1 MQVKFDEVLI
11 PEEKLNRVVAE
22 SMDEI
27 YKGCKKKK
35 SYQRF
40 LYRIAALIG
49 IIILSGSLVIS
60 NASVLPVL
68 AEKSSFFKKIFEK
81 VQGESQ
87 YSGDYDKNA
96 VQTDG
101 ITSETT
107 EDLRFEFSEVVC
119 TSQSMTYSIQITS
132 QKGFPEEAMKK
143 STNESD
149 SEGKWM
155 YLVGTQSADFLKDT
169 IEEENTYD
177 MPFIKGHYEDEHTFI
192 GTMLV
197 DFNLYPFDGNEIPE
211 HFIWSLKIN
220 SILYPNVETGVME
233 KLLTD
238 GDLKFELYVDRQ
250 NLGEKSVKVNKVSP
264 SGWKITDITLTPY
277 EMIVNEEYDKANTQ
291 KGYEQPDSIR
301 EIWTDADGRILHNKV
316 GSFMIEGY
324 NMSNVTVYY
333 MPTPDEDSNTIIM
346 EYIYQENHTDAEI
359 QDYLEENCVSK
370 QEISLE

>member
-35 SYQRF
+35 TYQRF

-132 QKGFPEEAMKK
+132 LKGFPEEAMKK

-177 MPFIKGHYEDEHTFI
+177 MPFIKGHYDDEHTFI
-192 GTMLV
+192 GTMRV
-197 DFNLYPFDGNEIPE
+197 DFNRYPFDGNEIPQ

-250 NLGEKSVKVNKVSP
+250 NLGEKIVKVNKVSP
-264 SGWKITDITLTPY
+264 SGWKIPDITLKPY
-277 EMIVNEEYDKANTQ
+277 EMIVNEEYDEANTQ
-291 KGYEQPDSIR
+291 KGYEQADSIR
-301 EIWTDADGRILHNKV
+301 EIWIDADGRILHNKV

-359 QDYLEENCVSK
+359 QNYLEENCVSK

>member
-35 SYQRF
+35 TYQRF

-96 VQTDG
+96 IQTDG

-107 EDLRFEFSEVVC
+107 EDLGFEFSEVVC

-132 QKGFPEEAMKK
+132 LKGFPEEAMKK

-192 GTMLV
+192 GTMRV
-197 DFNLYPFDGNEIPE
+197 DFNRYPFDGNEIPQ

-250 NLGEKSVKVNKVSP
+250 NLGEKIVKVNKVSP

-277 EMIVNEEYDKANTQ
+277 EMIVNEEYDEANTQ
-291 KGYEQPDSIR
+291 KGYEQADSIR

-359 QDYLEENCVSK
+359 QNYLEENCVSK

>member
-35 SYQRF
+35 TYQRF

-169 IEEENTYD
+169 IEEENPD
-177 MPFIKGHYEDEHTFI
+177 NIVSIKGHYEDEHTFI
-192 GTMLV
+192 GTMRV
-197 DFNLYPFDGNEIPE
+197 DFNYYPFDGNEIPE

-220 SILYPNVETGVME
+220 SILYPNVETGGME

-250 NLGEKSVKVNKVSP
+250 NLEEKIVKVNKVSP

-277 EMIVNEEYDKANTQ
+277 EMIVNEEYDEANTQ

-333 MPTPDEDSNTIIM
+333 MPTPDEDSNTMIL

-359 QDYLEENCVSK
+359 QNYLEENCVSK

>member
-1 MQVKFDEVLI
+1 MQVKFDEVPI

-60 NASVLPVL
+60 NTSVLPVL

-87 YSGDYDKNA
+87 YNGDYDKNA
-96 VQTDG
+96 VQTGG
-101 ITSETT
+101 ITSAIT

-169 IEEENTYD
+169 IEEENPD
-177 MPFIKGHYEDEHTFI
+177 NIVSIKGHYEDEHTFI
-192 GTMLV
+192 GTMRV
-197 DFNLYPFDGNEIPE
+197 DFNYYPFGGNEIPE

-220 SILYPNVETGVME
+220 SILYPNVETGGME
-233 KLLTD
+233 KLLVD
-238 GDLKFELYVDRQ
+238 GDLKFEFYVDRQ
-250 NLGEKSVKVNKVSP
+250 NLGEKIVKVNKVSP

-277 EMIVNEEYDKANTQ
+277 EMIVNEEYDEANTQ
-291 KGYEQPDSIR
+291 KGYEQADSIR

-359 QDYLEENCVSK
+359 QNYLEENCVSK

>member
-132 QKGFPEEAMKK
+132 LKGFPEEVMKK

-169 IEEENTYD
+169 IGEENTYD

-192 GTMLV
+192 GTMRV
-197 DFNLYPFDGNEIPE
+197 DFNRYPFDGNEIPQ

-250 NLGEKSVKVNKVSP
+250 NLGEKIVKVNKVSP

-277 EMIVNEEYDKANTQ
+277 EMIVNEEYDEANTQ
-291 KGYEQPDSIR
+291 KGYEQADSIR

-359 QDYLEENCVSK
+359 QNYLEENCVSK

>member
-1 MQVKFDEVLI
+1 MQVKFDEVPI

-60 NASVLPVL
+60 NTSVLPVL

-81 VQGESQ
+81 VQSESQ

-192 GTMLV
+192 GTMRV
-197 DFNLYPFDGNEIPE
+197 DFNLYPFDGNEIPQ

-220 SILYPNVETGVME
+220 SILYPNVETGGME

-250 NLGEKSVKVNKVSP
+250 NLGEKIVKVNKVSP
-264 SGWKITDITLTPY
+264 SGWKITDISLTSY
-277 EMIVNEEYDKANTQ
+277 EMIVNEEYNEANTQ
-291 KGYEQPDSIR
+291 KGYEQADSIR

-333 MPTPDEDSNTIIM
+333 MPTPDEDSNMIIM

-359 QDYLEENCVSK
+359 QNYLEENCVSK

>member
-40 LYRIAALIG
+40 LYRIAVLIG

-87 YSGDYDKNA
+87 YGGDYDKNA

-119 TSQSMTYSIQITS
+119 TSQSMTYSIQIIS
-132 QKGFPEEAMKK
+132 QKGFPEEAMKE

-177 MPFIKGHYEDEHTFI
+177 MPFIKGHYEDENTFI
-192 GTMLV
+192 GTMRV
-197 DFNLYPFDGNEIPE
+197 DFNRYPFDGNEIPQ

-238 GDLKFELYVDRQ
+238 GDLKFEFYVDRQ
-250 NLGEKSVKVNKVSP
+250 NLGEKIVKVNKVSP

-277 EMIVNEEYDKANTQ
+277 EMIVNEEYDEANTQ

-359 QDYLEENCVSK
+359 QNYLEENCVSK

>member
-11 PEEKLNRVVAE
+11 PEEQLNRVVAE

-49 IIILSGSLVIS
+49 IIILSGSLVIL

-87 YSGDYDKNA
+87 YGGDYDKNA

-132 QKGFPEEAMKK
+132 QKGFPEEAMKE

-192 GTMLV
+192 GTMRV
-197 DFNLYPFDGNEIPE
+197 DFNLYPFDGNEIPQ

-220 SILYPNVETGVME
+220 SILYPNVETGGME

-250 NLGEKSVKVNKVSP
+250 NLGEKIVKVNKVSP
-264 SGWKITDITLTPY
+264 SGWKITDISLTPY
-277 EMIVNEEYDKANTQ
+277 EMIVNEEYNEANTQ

-346 EYIYQENHTDAEI
+346 EYIYQENHTDVEI
-359 QDYLEENCVSK
+359 QNYLEENCVSK

>member
-1 MQVKFDEVLI
+1 MQVKFDEVPI

-60 NASVLPVL
+60 NTSVLPVL
-68 AEKSSFFKKIFEK
+68 AEKSNFFKKIFEK

-87 YSGDYDKNA
+87 YNGDYDKNA
-96 VQTDG
+96 VQTGG
-101 ITSETT
+101 ITSAIT
-107 EDLRFEFSEVVC
+107 EDLRLEFSEVVC

-169 IEEENTYD
+169 IEEENPD
-177 MPFIKGHYEDEHTFI
+177 NIVSIKGHYEDEHTFI
-192 GTMLV
+192 GTMRV
-197 DFNLYPFDGNEIPE
+197 DFNYYPFGGNEIPE

-233 KLLTD
+233 KLLVD
-238 GDLKFELYVDRQ
+238 GDLTFEFYVDRQ
-250 NLGEKSVKVNKVSP
+250 NLGEKIVKVNKVSP

-277 EMIVNEEYDKANTQ
+277 EMIVNEEYDEANTQ
-291 KGYEQPDSIR
+291 KGYEQADSIR

-359 QDYLEENCVSK
+359 QNYLEENCVSK

>member
-1 MQVKFDEVLI
+1 MQVKFDEVPI

-60 NASVLPVL
+60 NTSVLPVL

-87 YSGDYDKNA
+87 YNGDYDKNA
-96 VQTDG
+96 VQTGG
-101 ITSETT
+101 ITSAIT

-132 QKGFPEEAMKK
+132 KKGFPEEAMKK

-169 IEEENTYD
+169 IEEENPD
-177 MPFIKGHYEDEHTFI
+177 NIVSIKGHYEDEHTFI
-192 GTMLV
+192 GTMRV
-197 DFNLYPFDGNEIPE
+197 DFNYYPFGGNEIPE

-233 KLLTD
+233 KLLVD
-238 GDLKFELYVDRQ
+238 GDLKFEFYVDRQ
-250 NLGEKSVKVNKVSP
+250 NLGEKIVKVNKVSP

-277 EMIVNEEYDKANTQ
+277 EMIVNEEYDEANTQ
-291 KGYEQPDSIR
+291 KGYEQADSIR

-359 QDYLEENCVSK
+359 QNYLEENCVSK

>member
-11 PEEKLNRVVAE
+11 PEEQLNRVVAE

-49 IIILSGSLVIS
+49 IIILSGSLVIL

-192 GTMLV
+192 GTMRV

-333 MPTPDEDSNTIIM
+333 MPTPDEDSNTIIL

>member
-35 SYQRF
+35 TYQRF

-96 VQTDG
+96 IQTDG

-132 QKGFPEEAMKK
+132 LKGFPEEAMKK

-192 GTMLV
+192 GTMRV
-197 DFNLYPFDGNEIPE
+197 DFNLYPFDGNEIPQ

-220 SILYPNVETGVME
+220 SILYPNVETGGME

-250 NLGEKSVKVNKVSP
+250 NLGEKIVKVNKVSP

-277 EMIVNEEYDKANTQ
+277 EMIVNEEYDEANTQ
-291 KGYEQPDSIR
+291 KGYEQADSIR

-359 QDYLEENCVSK
+359 QNYLEENCVSK

>member
-11 PEEKLNRVVAE
+11 PEEQLNRVVAE

-49 IIILSGSLVIS
+49 IIILSGSLVIL

-87 YSGDYDKNA
+87 YGGDYDKNA

-132 QKGFPEEAMKK
+132 QKGFPEEAMKE

-169 IEEENTYD
+169 IEEENPD
-177 MPFIKGHYEDEHTFI
+177 NIVSIKGHYEDEHTFI
-192 GTMLV
+192 GTMRV
-197 DFNLYPFDGNEIPE
+197 DFNYYPFDGNEIPE

-250 NLGEKSVKVNKVSP
+250 NLGEKIVKVNKVSP

-277 EMIVNEEYDKANTQ
+277 EMIVNEEYDEANTQ
-291 KGYEQPDSIR
+291 KGYEQADSIR

-359 QDYLEENCVSK
+359 QNYLEENCVSK

>member
-132 QKGFPEEAMKK
+132 QKGFPEEVMKK

-192 GTMLV
+192 GTMRV

>member
-11 PEEKLNRVVAE
+11 PEEQLNRVVAE

-49 IIILSGSLVIS
+49 IIILSGSLVIL

-87 YSGDYDKNA
+87 YGGDYDKNA

-132 QKGFPEEAMKK
+132 QKGFPEEAMKE

-177 MPFIKGHYEDEHTFI
+177 MPFIKGHYDDEHTFI
-192 GTMLV
+192 GTMRV
-197 DFNLYPFDGNEIPE
+197 DFNYYPFDGNEIPE

-250 NLGEKSVKVNKVSP
+250 NLGEKIVKVNKVSP
-264 SGWKITDITLTPY
+264 SGWKITDISLTPY
-277 EMIVNEEYDKANTQ
+277 EMIVNEEYNEANTQ

>member
-11 PEEKLNRVVAE
+11 PEEQLNRVVAE

-49 IIILSGSLVIS
+49 IIILSGSLVIL

-87 YSGDYDKNA
+87 YGGDYDKNA

-132 QKGFPEEAMKK
+132 QKGFPEEAMKE

-169 IEEENTYD
+169 IEEENPD
-177 MPFIKGHYEDEHTFI
+177 NIVSIKGHYEDEHTFI
-192 GTMLV
+192 GTMRV
-197 DFNLYPFDGNEIPE
+197 DFNYYPFDGNEIPE

-250 NLGEKSVKVNKVSP
+250 NLGEKIVKVNKVSP

-277 EMIVNEEYDKANTQ
+277 EMIVNEEYDEANTQ
-291 KGYEQPDSIR
+291 KGYEQADSIR

>member
-11 PEEKLNRVVAE
+11 PEEQLNRVVAE

-49 IIILSGSLVIS
+49 IIILSGSLVIL

-81 VQGESQ
+81 VQSESQ
-87 YSGDYDKNA
+87 YGGDYDKNA

-132 QKGFPEEAMKK
+132 QKGFPEEAMKE

-169 IEEENTYD
+169 IEEENPD
-177 MPFIKGHYEDEHTFI
+177 NIVSIKGHYEDEHTFI
-192 GTMLV
+192 GTMRV
-197 DFNLYPFDGNEIPE
+197 DFNYYPFDGNEIPE

-250 NLGEKSVKVNKVSP
+250 NLGEKIVKVNKVSP
-264 SGWKITDITLTPY
+264 SGWKITDISLTPY
-277 EMIVNEEYDKANTQ
+277 EMIVNEEYNEANTQ

-333 MPTPDEDSNTIIM
+333 MSTPDEDSNTIIL

-359 QDYLEENCVSK
+359 QNYLEENCVSK

>member
-132 QKGFPEEAMKK
+132 LKGFPEEAMKK

-192 GTMLV
+192 GTMRV
-197 DFNLYPFDGNEIPE
+197 DFNRYPFDGNEIPQ

-250 NLGEKSVKVNKVSP
+250 NLGEKIVKVNKVSP

-277 EMIVNEEYDKANTQ
+277 EMIVNEEYDEANTQ

-333 MPTPDEDSNTIIM
+333 MPTPDEDSNTMIL

-359 QDYLEENCVSK
+359 QNYLEENCVSK

>member
-192 GTMLV
+192 GTMRV

-250 NLGEKSVKVNKVSP
+250 NLGEKSVEVNKVSP

>member
-35 SYQRF
+35 TYQRF

-132 QKGFPEEAMKK
+132 LKGFPEEAMKK

-177 MPFIKGHYEDEHTFI
+177 MPFIKGHYDDEHTFI
-192 GTMLV
+192 GTMRV
-197 DFNLYPFDGNEIPE
+197 DFNRYPFDGNEIPQ

-250 NLGEKSVKVNKVSP
+250 NLGEKIVKVNKVSP

-277 EMIVNEEYDKANTQ
+277 EMIVNEEYDEANTQ
-291 KGYEQPDSIR
+291 KGYEQAESIR
-301 EIWTDADGRILHNKV
+301 EIWIDADGRILHNKV

-359 QDYLEENCVSK
+359 QNYLEENCVSK

>member
-35 SYQRF
+35 TYQRF

-96 VQTDG
+96 VQTGG

-132 QKGFPEEAMKK
+132 LKGFPEEAMKK

-177 MPFIKGHYEDEHTFI
+177 MPFIKGHYDDEHTFI
-192 GTMLV
+192 GTMRV
-197 DFNLYPFDGNEIPE
+197 DFNRYPFDGNEIPQ

-250 NLGEKSVKVNKVSP
+250 NLGEKIVKVNKVSP

-277 EMIVNEEYDKANTQ
+277 EMIVNEEYDEANTQ
-291 KGYEQPDSIR
+291 KGYEQADSIR
-301 EIWTDADGRILHNKV
+301 EIWIDADGRILHNKV

-359 QDYLEENCVSK
+359 QNYLEENCVSK

>member
-11 PEEKLNRVVAE
+11 PEEQLNRVVAE

-49 IIILSGSLVIS
+49 IIILSGSLVIL

-87 YSGDYDKNA
+87 YGGDYDKNA

-192 GTMLV
+192 GTMRV

>member
-1 MQVKFDEVLI
+1 MQVKFDEVPI

-35 SYQRF
+35 TYQRF

-132 QKGFPEEAMKK
+132 LKGFPEEAMKK

-177 MPFIKGHYEDEHTFI
+177 MPFIKGHYDDEHTFI
-192 GTMLV
+192 GTMRV
-197 DFNLYPFDGNEIPE
+197 DFNRYPFDGNEIPQ

-250 NLGEKSVKVNKVSP
+250 NLGEKIVKVNKVSP

-277 EMIVNEEYDKANTQ
+277 EMIVNEEYDEANTQ
-291 KGYEQPDSIR
+291 KGYEQADSIR
-301 EIWTDADGRILHNKV
+301 EIWIDADGRILHNKV

-333 MPTPDEDSNTIIM
+333 MSTPDEDSNTIIM

-359 QDYLEENCVSK
+359 QNYLEENCVSK

>member
-49 IIILSGSLVIS
+49 IIILSGSLVIL

-192 GTMLV
+192 GTMRV

>member
-1 MQVKFDEVLI
+1 MQVRFDEVLI

-60 NASVLPVL
+60 NTSVLPVL

-87 YSGDYDKNA
+87 YRGDYDKNA

-192 GTMLV
+192 GTMRV
-197 DFNLYPFDGNEIPE
+197 DFNRYPFDGNEIPQ

-220 SILYPNVETGVME
+220 SILYPNVETGGME

-250 NLGEKSVKVNKVSP
+250 NLGEKIVKVNKVSP

-277 EMIVNEEYDKANTQ
+277 EMIVNEEYDEANTQ
-291 KGYEQPDSIR
+291 KGYEQADSIR

-346 EYIYQENHTDAEI
+346 EYIYQENHTDVEI
-359 QDYLEENCVSK
+359 QNYLEENCVSK

>member
-35 SYQRF
+35 TYQRF

-68 AEKSSFFKKIFEK
+68 AEKSSFIKKIFEK

-132 QKGFPEEAMKK
+132 LKGFPEEAMKK

-177 MPFIKGHYEDEHTFI
+177 MPFIKGHYDDEHTFI
-192 GTMLV
+192 GTMRV
-197 DFNLYPFDGNEIPE
+197 DFNRYPFDGNEIPQ

-250 NLGEKSVKVNKVSP
+250 NLGEKIVKVNKVSP

-277 EMIVNEEYDKANTQ
+277 EMIVNEEYDEANTQ
-291 KGYEQPDSIR
+291 KGYEQADSIR
-301 EIWTDADGRILHNKV
+301 EIWIDADGRILHNKV

-359 QDYLEENCVSK
+359 QNYLEENCVSK

>member
-35 SYQRF
+35 TYQRF

-132 QKGFPEEAMKK
+132 LKGFPEEAMKK

-177 MPFIKGHYEDEHTFI
+177 MPFIKGHYDDEHTFI
-192 GTMLV
+192 GTMRV
-197 DFNLYPFDGNEIPE
+197 DFNRYPFDGNEIPQ

-238 GDLKFELYVDRQ
+238 GGLKFEFYVDRQ
-250 NLGEKSVKVNKVSP
+250 NLGEKIVKVNKVSP

-277 EMIVNEEYDKANTQ
+277 EMIVNEEYDEANTQ
-291 KGYEQPDSIR
+291 KGYEQADSIR
-301 EIWTDADGRILHNKV
+301 EIWIDADGRILHNKV

-359 QDYLEENCVSK
+359 QNYLEENCVSK

>member
-11 PEEKLNRVVAE
+11 PEEQLNRVVAE

-49 IIILSGSLVIS
+49 IIILSGSLVIL

-87 YSGDYDKNA
+87 YGGDYDKNA

-132 QKGFPEEAMKK
+132 QKGFPEEAMKE

-169 IEEENTYD
+169 IEEENPD
-177 MPFIKGHYEDEHTFI
+177 NIVSIKGHYEDEHTFI
-192 GTMLV
+192 GTMRV
-197 DFNLYPFDGNEIPE
+197 DFNYYPFDGNEIPE

-250 NLGEKSVKVNKVSP
+250 NLGEKIVKVNKVSP
-264 SGWKITDITLTPY
+264 SGWKITDITLTSY
-277 EMIVNEEYDKANTQ
+277 EMIVNEEYDEANTQ

-333 MPTPDEDSNTIIM
+333 MPTPDEDSNTIIL

-359 QDYLEENCVSK
+359 QNYLEENCVSK

>member
-35 SYQRF
+35 TYQRF

-49 IIILSGSLVIS
+49 IIILSGNLVIS

-132 QKGFPEEAMKK
+132 LKGFPEEAMKK

-177 MPFIKGHYEDEHTFI
+177 MPFIKGHYDDEHTFI
-192 GTMLV
+192 GTMRV
-197 DFNLYPFDGNEIPE
+197 DFNRYPFDGNEIPQ

-250 NLGEKSVKVNKVSP
+250 NLGEKIVKVNKVSP

-277 EMIVNEEYDKANTQ
+277 EMIVNEEYDEANTQ
-291 KGYEQPDSIR
+291 KGYEQADSIR
-301 EIWTDADGRILHNKV
+301 EIWIDADGRILHNKV

-359 QDYLEENCVSK
+359 QNYLEENCVSK

>member
-192 GTMLV
+192 GTMRV
-197 DFNLYPFDGNEIPE
+197 DFNLYPFDGNEIPQ

-220 SILYPNVETGVME
+220 SILYPNVETGGME

-250 NLGEKSVKVNKVSP
+250 NLGEKIVKVNKVSP
-264 SGWKITDITLTPY
+264 SGWKITDISLTPY
-277 EMIVNEEYDKANTQ
+277 EMIVNEEYNEANTQ

-346 EYIYQENHTDAEI
+346 EYIYQENHTDVEI
-359 QDYLEENCVSK
+359 QNYLEENCVSK

>member
-35 SYQRF
+35 TYQRF

-132 QKGFPEEAMKK
+132 LKGFPEEAMKK

-192 GTMLV
+192 GTMRV
-197 DFNLYPFDGNEIPE
+197 DFNRYPFDGNEIPQ

-250 NLGEKSVKVNKVSP
+250 NLGEKIVKVNKVSP

-277 EMIVNEEYDKANTQ
+277 EMIVNEEYDEANTQ
-291 KGYEQPDSIR
+291 KGYEQADSIR

-333 MPTPDEDSNTIIM
+333 MPTLDEDSNTIIM

-359 QDYLEENCVSK
+359 QNYLEENCVSK

>member
-35 SYQRF
+35 TYQRF

-87 YSGDYDKNA
+87 YGGDYDKNA

-132 QKGFPEEAMKK
+132 QKGFPEEAMKE

-192 GTMLV
+192 GTMRV
-197 DFNLYPFDGNEIPE
+197 DFNRYPFDGNEIPQ

-238 GDLKFELYVDRQ
+238 GDLKFEFYVDRQ
-250 NLGEKSVKVNKVSP
+250 NLGEKIVKVNKVSP

-277 EMIVNEEYDKANTQ
+277 EMIVNEEYDEANTQ
-291 KGYEQPDSIR
+291 KGYEHPDSIR

-359 QDYLEENCVSK
+359 QNYLEENCVSK

>member
-192 GTMLV
+192 GTMRV

-346 EYIYQENHTDAEI
+346 EYIYKENHTDAEI

>member
-1 MQVKFDEVLI
+1 MQVKFDEVPI
-11 PEEKLNRVVAE
+11 PKEKLNRVVAE

-60 NASVLPVL
+60 NTSVLPVL

-81 VQGESQ
+81 VQSESQ

-192 GTMLV
+192 GTMRV
-197 DFNLYPFDGNEIPE
+197 DFNLYPFDGNEIPQ

-220 SILYPNVETGVME
+220 SILYPNVETGGME

-250 NLGEKSVKVNKVSP
+250 NLGEKIVKVNKVSP
-264 SGWKITDITLTPY
+264 SGWKITDISLTPY
-277 EMIVNEEYDKANTQ
+277 EMIVNEEYNEANTQ
-291 KGYEQPDSIR
+291 KGYEQADSIR

-333 MPTPDEDSNTIIM
+333 MPTPDEDSNMIIM
-346 EYIYQENHTDAEI
+346 EYIYQENHTDVEI
-359 QDYLEENCVSK
+359 QNYLEENCVSK

>member
-35 SYQRF
+35 TYQRF

-87 YSGDYDKNA
+87 YGGDYDKNA

-169 IEEENTYD
+169 IEEENPD
-177 MPFIKGHYEDEHTFI
+177 NIVSIKGHYEDEHTFI
-192 GTMLV
+192 GTMRV
-197 DFNLYPFDGNEIPE
+197 DFNYYPFDGNEIPE

-220 SILYPNVETGVME
+220 SILYPNVETGGME

-250 NLGEKSVKVNKVSP
+250 NLEEKIVKVNKVSP

-277 EMIVNEEYDKANTQ
+277 EMIVNEEYDEANTQ
-291 KGYEQPDSIR
+291 KGYEQADSIR

>member
-35 SYQRF
+35 TYQRF

-81 VQGESQ
+81 VQSESQ

-192 GTMLV
+192 GTMRV
-197 DFNLYPFDGNEIPE
+197 DFNLYPFDGNEIPQ

-220 SILYPNVETGVME
+220 SILYPNVETGGME

-250 NLGEKSVKVNKVSP
+250 NLGEKIVKVNKVSP
-264 SGWKITDITLTPY
+264 SGWKITDISLTPY
-277 EMIVNEEYDKANTQ
+277 EMIVNEEYNEANTQ
-291 KGYEQPDSIR
+291 KGYEQADSIR

-333 MPTPDEDSNTIIM
+333 MPTPDEDSNMIIM
-346 EYIYQENHTDAEI
+346 EYIYQENHTDVEI
-359 QDYLEENCVSK
+359 QNYLEENCVSK